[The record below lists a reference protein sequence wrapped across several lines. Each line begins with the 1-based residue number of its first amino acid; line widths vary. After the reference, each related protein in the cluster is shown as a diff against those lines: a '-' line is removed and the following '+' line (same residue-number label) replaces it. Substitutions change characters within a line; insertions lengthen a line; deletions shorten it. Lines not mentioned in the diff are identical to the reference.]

1 MDLEEETKQF
11 ILDNHSSV
19 TTWSMVIGLFK
30 HLKSFHVEEEVIF
43 TLYNYRDQNGQYKLG

>member
-30 HLKSFHVEEEVIF
+30 HLKSFHVEEKVIF